1 MAKSQFRQLIIA
13 RPPVAGLV
21 TRADSLQD
29 IASGVLIQRSVGL
42 GEGCGLGEKSDT
54 PTGCTAEAVGGQGCV
69 SDCLSQCDFLPPNQK
84 SLHVVSLPGGPD
96 SGFLRE
102 VVSWHRQGLLSFL
115 WT

>member
-1 MAKSQFRQLIIA
+1 MAQSQFRQLIIA

-21 TRADSLQD
+21 TGADSLRD
-29 IASGVLIQRSVGL
+29 IASGILIQRSVGL

-54 PTGCTAEAVGGQGCV
+54 PTGCTAEAVGGQGYAA
-69 SDCLSQCDFLPPNQK
+69 DCLSHFLPSNQK

-115 WT
+115 WS